1 MFCLLRCLQRY
12 IKQVSDYDNKPKW
25 HKMFSERC
33 TNVYLKTSDFLM
45 TNFAKASA
53 DPFDSVTNP
62 KGFVNL
68 GTCVNALLEEE
79 LEDVK
84 SLIEA

>member
-1 MFCLLRCLQRY
+1 
-12 IKQVSDYDNKPKW
+12 
-25 HKMFSERC
+25 MFSERC

-79 LEDVK
+79 LENVK
-84 SLIEA
+84 KVVNRSLN